1 MWRSLT
7 SLRRMETQLQYLNR
21 AQSYVLA
28 LLCKNMT
35 VVAGRGIGK
44 GLMAATVLRRN
55 AEGMPGS
62 NTALVGPNSKRMWTN
77 IIPSWDT
84 HLRRWGYTE
93 GIHYT
98 WGRKPA
104 KAWGWQEPIIKPMN
118 WENTLSFYTGAY
130 ATIIS
135 QDRKGTS
142 NSQSFDG
149 IIVDEAKFID
159 FEQFKEETLPANR
172 GNGNAFGHL
181 YYHHGIAKF
190 SDMPTTKKGS
200 WFLNDREKCD
210 LDKIRMLEGLIASM
224 QQLRDAIATKIEN
237 HIPVTSQ
244 DRYMLRRMSR
254 AVNMLRADTYLY
266 KEFSSIENLEILGE
280 DFIAQCHRD
289 MPPATFRTTIMC
301 RRVEHSEDSFYNAKS
316 EANLYTAVDKAYLDS
331 LGFDMEKLRH
341 VDCRTD
347 ADIDKT
353 APLWI
358 AFDANANINWLVVG
372 QPGMDM
378 KLRVLKSFFVKYTR
392 KLPELV
398 DDFCEYY
405 QPLRHKEVV
414 FCYDATFVGNNFAV
428 DSNDFHTVI
437 KYCLQQHGWV
447 VREVYISTPWNHP
460 VKHSLINRMFLGQ
473 ARYTIM
479 INQENNPDLLVS
491 IDSAM
496 TVNSTNQKDKSGE
509 KKPETEEDRLETRT
523 DGSDAFDTLCIAV
536 ETGSYT
542 GGGGGGGGLG

>member
-447 VREVYISTPWNHP
+447 VREVYIGTPWNHP

>member
-1 MWRSLT
+1 
-7 SLRRMETQLQYLNR
+7 METQLQYLNR

-301 RRVEHSEDSFYNAKS
+301 RRVEHSEDSFYNSKT
-316 EANLYTAVDKAYLDS
+316 EANLYTAVDKTYLDS

-358 AFDANANINWLVVG
+358 AFDANSNINWLVVG

-405 QPLRHKEVV
+405 QPLRQKEVV

-447 VREVYISTPWNHP
+447 VREVYIGTPWNHP